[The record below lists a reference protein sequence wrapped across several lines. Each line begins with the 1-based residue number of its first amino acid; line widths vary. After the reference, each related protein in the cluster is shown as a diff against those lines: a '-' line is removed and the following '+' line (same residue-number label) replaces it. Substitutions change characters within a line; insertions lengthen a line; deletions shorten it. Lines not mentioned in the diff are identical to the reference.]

1 MMKAI
6 KFGLAASAC
15 AGLVF
20 AVAGPGWG
28 QARGRG
34 GGGHVDGVSRA
45 PMARVAPARAPVA
58 RVAPRV
64 ARPVSARLSGPA
76 RVSGANVG
84 RARAASF
91 RTVRDRFGRLH
102 RVRVVAFV
110 GAGYPGY
117 YPGFYSDYYPYDYGS
132 DEGSYDTTQQA
143 APAPSEQYA
152 PAGGESAA
160 AATDATLPDSASLIL
175 VRKDGQIVTPSA
187 FTISGDRLVYITA
200 QGARLSFPVAELDR
214 ETTRQ
219 MNEANGSVVGIPE

>member
-20 AVAGPGWG
+20 AFAGAGWG
-28 QARGRG
+28 QARGE
-34 GGGHVDGVSRA
+34 GGGHVGGVSRA
-45 PMARVAPARAPVA
+45 PMARVAPSRAPVA

-64 ARPVSARLSGPA
+64 ARPVSARSVGPT
-76 RVSGANVG
+76 RVSGANAG
-84 RARAASF
+84 RARVTSF
-91 RTVRDRFGRLH
+91 RMRRDRFGRLH
-102 RVRVVAFV
+102 RVRVVTFV
-110 GAGYPGY
+110 GAGYPGF

-132 DEGSYDTTQQA
+132 DEGSYDTTQQT

-152 PAGGESAA
+152 PAGGEPAA
-160 AATDATLPDSASLIL
+160 AATDATSLDSASLIL
-175 VRKDGQIVTPSA
+175 VRKDGQIVTPNA

-219 MNEANGSVVGIPE
+219 MNEANGNVVAIPD

>member
-20 AVAGPGWG
+20 AFAGAGWG

-34 GGGHVDGVSRA
+34 AGHVGGVARA
-45 PMARVAPARAPVA
+45 PMARVAPSRAPVA

-64 ARPVSARLSGPA
+64 ARPVNARFVGTA
-76 RVSGANVG
+76 RGSGANAG
-84 RARAASF
+84 RARVTSF
-91 RTVRDRFGRLH
+91 RMRRDRFGRLH
-102 RVRVVAFV
+102 RVRVVTFV
-110 GAGYPGY
+110 GAGYPGF
-117 YPGFYSDYYPYDYGS
+117 YPGFYSDYYPYDGS
-132 DEGSYDTTQQA
+132 DEGSYDTTQQT

-152 PAGGESAA
+152 PAGGEPAA
-160 AATDATLPDSASLIL
+160 AATDATSLDSASLIL

-219 MNEANGSVVGIPE
+219 MNEANGNVVAIPD